1 MSEFVIFVESITGA
15 GWLFLCGLAVVAV
28 GFITLDRQPA
38 KRTRVQDAEK
48 PGVQR
53 AA

>member
-1 MSEFVIFVESITGA
+1 MSEFVVFVESITSA

-28 GFITLDRQPA
+28 GFLTLDRHSV
-38 KRTRVQDAEK
+38 KRTKAEDAAK
-48 PGVQR
+48 PGARR